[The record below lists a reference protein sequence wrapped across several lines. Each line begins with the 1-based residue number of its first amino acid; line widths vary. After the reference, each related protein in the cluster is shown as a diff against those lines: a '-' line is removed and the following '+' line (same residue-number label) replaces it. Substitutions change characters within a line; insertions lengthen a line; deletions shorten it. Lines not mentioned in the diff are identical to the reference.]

1 MKKIIAMLLCVAM
14 VAAFGINAFAAVK
27 SVGVTNP
34 TISSVGELLAALNA
48 GDSDLPKTYLNAY
61 AKTLNDMNKELAKAK
76 KIYAAA
82 IKDVKDSYAVAQ
94 AYLLT
99 AAYEDAWA
107 ELQVE
112 TAKAINAAIA
122 ESLYEMGWVTAP
134 TFTWDVAVLPAE

>member
-27 SVGVTNP
+27 SVGITNP
-34 TISSVGELLAALNA
+34 TVSTVQELLDARNA
-48 GDSDLPKTYLNAY
+48 GDADLPKTYLNAY

-82 IKDVKDSYAVAQ
+82 VKDVKDSYAVAQ

-99 AAYEDAWA
+99 AAYESAWA
-107 ELQVE
+107 DLQIE
-112 TAKAINAAIA
+112 TTKAINGAIA
-122 ESLYEMGWVTAP
+122 DALYEMGWVTAP